1 VNFLVVFKEANATI
15 DHGIQFPSS
24 HWWYASRGAD
34 HYHQWN
40 DEKFFSGISGM
51 RLAAAQDRET
61 PSSRTRGRKRTE
73 IGAYRDA

>member
-40 DEKFFSGISGM
+40 DEKFFSRFPGCASPLPRIAK
-51 RLAAAQDRET
+51 R
-61 PSSRTRGRKRTE
+61 PSSRAMGPHWK
-73 IGAYRDA
+73 